1 MVWPKLTVSDYSE
14 MLRKLSTV
22 AFLVTLASVSFLR
35 SQVTAVDQFLG
46 RFDVAPQ
53 IGVFSVP
60 IPFGTLVLAGIVAV
74 LTESTKLHDKISQL
88 LGIRTVFDVR
98 WILVPMA
105 LLSGATV
112 DRNRFHR
119 ITADRKRLM
128 NDVFYR
134 YASSA
139 KKAVIDSHLVVQAL
153 TAWSWYWICVESLVI
168 LTVTAAV
175 FALFGKW
182 SAATLVLAVMLVML
196 LLMRVF
202 RAEASNYAEAE
213 VSEILADNDRRQAV
227 KSVLD
232 AL

>member
-1 MVWPKLTVSDYSE
+1 
-14 MLRKLSTV
+14 
-22 AFLVTLASVSFLR
+22 
-35 SQVTAVDQFLG
+35 
-46 RFDVAPQ
+46 
-53 IGVFSVP
+53 
-60 IPFGTLVLAGIVAV
+60 
-74 LTESTKLHDKISQL
+74 
-88 LGIRTVFDVR
+88 
-98 WILVPMA
+98 MA